1 VTPDPPT
8 ELASRDGLAYALF
21 LPAGEPRGGIV
32 ILHGAGSCKES
43 HYDFARHAR
52 RLGFAAVAF
61 DQRGH
66 GDSDGALDD
75 RAGEDVAAV
84 AGLLPPGPLA
94 LRGSSLGGYLALT
107 AGAPAGADCVV
118 AICPATAE
126 GLRRGVR
133 AGRFEARIDAE
144 AVDAYLAAHDQ
155 TDAVAAFE
163 DIALL
168 LMHAEGDEVVP
179 VEYSH
184 DLYAAAGTVHKRIIA
199 VPGGH
204 HRSLQHDE
212 EMQAVSLRFIADAF
226 AAAG

>member
-1 VTPDPPT
+1 
-8 ELASRDGLAYALF
+8 LAVADGLAYALF
-21 LPAGEPRGGIV
+21 APPGECRGGIV

-66 GDSDGALDD
+66 GESDGALDGRVTAD
-75 RAGEDVAAV
+75 IAAM
-84 AGLLPPGPLA
+84 AARLPSGVPLA

-107 AGAPAGADCVV
+107 AAAEVGARCVV
-118 AICPATAE
+118 AICPASAE

-133 AGRFEARIDAE
+133 AGRFEARIDAGSL
-144 AVDAYLAAHDQ
+144 DAYLAEHDE
-155 TDAVAAFE
+155 TDAVAQLTAA
-163 DIALL
+163 ALL

-179 VEYSH
+179 VELTQA
-184 DLYAAAGTVHKRIIA
+184 LYAAAGAANKRLIV

-212 EMQAVSLRFIADAF
+212 ELQAVSLRFVGQAF
-226 AAAG
+226 AAGGGP